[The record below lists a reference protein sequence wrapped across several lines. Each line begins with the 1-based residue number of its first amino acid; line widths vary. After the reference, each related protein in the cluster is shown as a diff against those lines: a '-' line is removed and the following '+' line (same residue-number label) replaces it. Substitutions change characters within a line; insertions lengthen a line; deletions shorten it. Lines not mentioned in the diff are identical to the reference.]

1 MTTHLQINSNNPDL
15 NGNWFKADV
24 EEEIEELL
32 ERKPESDTEW
42 IEWIFNHVFDFEE
55 FEDMSVLDMI
65 AKHDWIT
72 EISLESKNYDKIT
85 ITKR

>member
-1 MTTHLQINSNNPDL
+1 MTAHIQIDSNNPDL

-24 EEEIEELL
+24 EEEIEELFG
-32 ERKPESDTEW
+32 RKPESDTEW

>member
-24 EEEIEELL
+24 EEEIEELFG
-32 ERKPESDTEW
+32 RKPESDTKW
-42 IEWIFNHVFDFEE
+42 IEWIFDHVFDFED
-55 FEDMSVLDMI
+55 FEDMSVLDMV